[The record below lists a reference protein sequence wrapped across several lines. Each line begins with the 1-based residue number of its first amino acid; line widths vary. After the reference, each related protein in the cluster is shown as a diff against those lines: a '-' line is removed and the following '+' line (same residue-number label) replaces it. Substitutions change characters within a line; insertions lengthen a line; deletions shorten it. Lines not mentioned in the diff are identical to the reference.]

1 MEKIILDDLF
11 KIYLSSI
18 DSYNSKIWQTINDK
32 YTIIDKSM
40 LAVYLYVKI
49 LEDRNERDQF
59 AVDTLT
65 NYILKQII
73 YGETGNLALE
83 ITDKSQLDFYHKVID
98 ELVIEKFAYKNRIL
112 ARLKYNYQIIKDNP
126 YQELLIFCEKIAEL
140 AILDKM
146 VRRGNQEAESYFI
159 EQMKRTIEM
168 PLEKLDV
175 FYSEKSRILQNI
187 QENTFVNTQYGQ
199 LLQVVLNLKD
209 VYRYSNLTTT
219 IPENVLAHQ
228 YTMAVIGI
236 VFSQYLN
243 QEMGEAIDIYQVIV
257 KSIFHDFGEYKGNE
271 IVTQVKNYNEDTKKM
286 FKMMEEADERD
297 LKEKI
302 GNNLFEIIIS
312 AMDGQEGYIIELMD
326 KMIAIMKLWIEVEY
340 MGNQTYIKSVC
351 TIFQSRF
358 KRFKKVEKID
368 SLKNKEFYL
377 DLVRCCYIYV
387 KEHLMECNEKLFL
400 KYFTKQEQEEIRRE
414 IAEIRVDKTKFLE

>member
-1 MEKIILDDLF
+1 MEEIILDDLF

-49 LEDRNERDQF
+49 LEDRNEREQL

-65 NYILKQII
+65 NYLLKQII

-112 ARLKYNYQIIKDNP
+112 ASLKYHYQIIKDNP

-159 EQMKRTIEM
+159 EKMKKAVEM

-187 QENTFVNTQYGQ
+187 QEKTFVNTQYGQ
-199 LLQVVLNLKD
+199 LLQVALNLKD

-243 QEMGEAIDIYQVIV
+243 QEMGEAIDIYQIII

-286 FKMMEEADERD
+286 FKMMEEADEQD

-312 AMDGQEGYIIELMD
+312 AMDGQEGYILELMD

-340 MGNQTYIKSVC
+340 MGNQTYIKSIC
-351 TIFQSRF
+351 SIFQSRF

-387 KEHLMECNEKLFL
+387 KEHLMECNEELFL
-400 KYFTKQEQEEIRRE
+400 RYFTKQEQEEIRRE
-414 IAEIRVDKTKFLE
+414 ITEIRADRTKFLI